1 VVTIHDAVPF
11 TCPEAS
17 TNFDWFIYHYWL
29 PSAVQHVDKILT
41 VSRNSKRDLGRCLGV
56 PIERITVIPLAAGK
70 QFQPLTESEVQP
82 VLERLGIN
90 FPYILFVGSLEPRK
104 NILRLLEAYDQILD
118 WSSRWHL
125 VVVGARNIWKSEPL
139 GKFVEERN
147 LQSLVHCP
155 GYIPDDELPALYNG
169 ADLFVFPSLYEGFGL
184 PVLESMACGTPVV
197 TSNTSSLPEVA
208 GDAALLVDSYN
219 VEEIAGAMQLIL
231 SDAEFTSDLR
241 SRGLERAKKFTWEK
255 TASQTIAVYEQLLGV
270 KLL

>member
-1 VVTIHDAVPF
+1 M
-11 TCPEAS
+11 
-17 TNFDWFIYHYWL
+17 
-29 PSAVQHVDKILT
+29 
-41 VSRNSKRDLGRCLGV
+41 
-56 PIERITVIPLAAGK
+56 ERITVIPLAAGK
-70 QFQPLTESEVQP
+70 QFQPLTESEVQT

-139 GKFVEERN
+139 GKFIEDRN
-147 LQSLVHCP
+147 MQSRVHCP
-155 GYIPDDELPALYNG
+155 GYISDDELPALYNG

-219 VEEIAGAMQLIL
+219 VEEIAGAMQLLL
-231 SDAEFTSDLR
+231 SDAEFASDLR

-270 KLL
+270 KLF